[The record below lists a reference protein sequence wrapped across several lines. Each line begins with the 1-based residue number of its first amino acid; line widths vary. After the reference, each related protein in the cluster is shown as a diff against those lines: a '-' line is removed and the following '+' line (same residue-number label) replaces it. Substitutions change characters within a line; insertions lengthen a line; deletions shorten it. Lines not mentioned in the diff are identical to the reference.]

1 MSKFKLIL
9 DAATQ
14 RVINL
19 SRFLDVL
26 PFAFFFNLFQSF
38 FFSFLF
44 FKLLRFSD
52 DILSLC
58 FLRGFGLIW
67 LLCFVLCCLLL
78 YFEFWAWMNDP
89 MGKKNRVRVS
99 REGGG
104 RRRTVVF
111 CIFFFSLNCIFIV
124 LEFLYFSFPFLS
136 DFSALFFY
144 CTQLHIC
151 VRVWWYWCVSVGLNF
166 IVISHRRLVENTFIL
181 LDREVHI
188 FFFFIYVYQI
198 IFTLFLLTFGSIPFG
213 SNVEFLMIKWKPC
226 LHIQSYCARRIW
238 KTVLEEEVLRIWGSL
253 GFGSMKEFFL
263 PCLEDL
269 SLLTLGTIWR
279 LVSELSV
286 FFNEFL
292 LLLNVYEL

>member
-1 MSKFKLIL
+1 MILVCFRWIKFH
-9 DAATQ
+9 
-14 RVINL
+14 RN
-19 SRFLDVL
+19 
-26 PFAFFFNLFQSF
+26 
-38 FFSFLF
+38 FS
-44 FKLLRFSD
+44 SS
-52 DILSLC
+52 IS
-58 FLRGFGLIW
+58 W
-67 LLCFVLCCLLL
+67 E
-78 YFEFWAWMNDP
+78 YFHTIRSW
-89 MGKKNRVRVS
+89 GS
-99 REGGG
+99 Y
-104 RRRTVVF
+104 
-111 CIFFFSLNCIFIV
+111 L
-124 LEFLYFSFPFLS
+124 
-136 DFSALFFY
+136 
-144 CTQLHIC
+144 
-151 VRVWWYWCVSVGLNF
+151 
-166 IVISHRRLVENTFIL
+166 
-181 LDREVHI
+181 
-188 FFFFIYVYQI
+188 FFFIYMYQI